1 MILTVTLNPSIDIRY
16 NINNLLL
23 GKINR
28 VFEYD
33 KTIGGKGLNVT
44 RVIKKLGEEVLA
56 TGFLGG
62 KLGEEFEERLN
73 TIGIKNDFQNT
84 SDKTRNCIN
93 ILHNGISTEIL
104 ESGPVI
110 KEGEWENF
118 KNKFKFLSEYCKYIS
133 ISGSLPDGL
142 SYLSYFELIE
152 IANKNQCKVFLD
164 TSGEALKNS
173 LKSKPYFIKPNLEEL
188 ENLSNKTLT
197 TIEEI
202 INEAKMINDIGIKI
216 VAVTL
221 GENGAVL
228 TSKDK
233 ILIAKNPNVEV
244 VNTVGCGDS
253 FVAGFITASHR
264 EYSLEDSFK
273 LAIACGISNAL
284 LPDTGNIC
292 LDTVNKLINQIDIKN
307 Y

>member
-28 VFEYD
+28 VNEHD
-33 KTIGGKGLNVT
+33 KTVGGKGLNVT

-73 TIGIKNDFQNT
+73 ITGIKNDFQRI

-110 KEGEWENF
+110 KEKEWKNF
-118 KNKFKFLSEYCKYIS
+118 KNKFNFLSEHCKFIS
-133 ISGSLPDGL
+133 VSGSLPEGL
-142 SYLSYFELIE
+142 SNQSYFELIE
-152 IANKNQCKVFLD
+152 IANRNQCKIFLD
-164 TSGEALKNS
+164 TSGEALKKS
-173 LKSKPYFIKPNLEEL
+173 LKAIPYFIKPNLEEL

-197 TIEEI
+197 NIEEI
-202 INEAKMINDIGIKI
+202 INEAKKITDIGVKI

-221 GENGAVL
+221 GENGAVVV
-228 TSKDK
+228 SKEK
-233 ILIAKNPNVEV
+233 ILIAKNQNVEV
-244 VNTVGCGDS
+244 LNTVGCGDS
-253 FVAGFITASHR
+253 FVSGFITASHR
-264 EYSLEDSFK
+264 GYSLEDSFK

-292 LDTVNKLINQIDIKN
+292 LDTVNKLINQINIKN